1 MPHVNLGLA
10 YLLQI
15 EQTIFSGVKPMPNA
29 LNEFAPV
36 AALLVISILVTTLI
50 LVISRLFGP
59 WRPTSRKTA
68 PYESGMKPIGPANR
82 RYPVRFYLVAVIFIL
97 FDIEVIFFLP
107 WAVIFR
113 GMGVYAFVTMG
124 VFILILTVGL
134 IYEWRVGALEWE

>member
-1 MPHVNLGLA
+1 MSSA
-10 YLLQI
+10 LQ
-15 EQTIFSGVKPMPNA
+15 Q
-29 LNEFAPV
+29 FAPI
-36 AALLVISILVTTLI
+36 AALLVISILVTSLI

-107 WAVIFR
+107 WAVVFR
-113 GMGVYAFVTMG
+113 GMGLYAFLTMG

>member
-1 MPHVNLGLA
+1 
-10 YLLQI
+10 
-15 EQTIFSGVKPMPNA
+15 MPNA
-29 LNEFAPV
+29 LNTFAPI
-36 AALLVISILVTTLI
+36 AALLVISILVTSLI

-107 WAVIFR
+107 WAVVFR
-113 GMGVYAFVTMG
+113 GMGLYAFVTMG

>member
-1 MPHVNLGLA
+1 MLHVNLGLA
-10 YLLQI
+10 YLLQF

-29 LNEFAPV
+29 LNEFAPI
-36 AALLVISILVTTLI
+36 AALLVISILVTSLI

-82 RYPVRFYLVAVIFIL
+82 RYPIRFYLVAVIFIL

-107 WAVIFR
+107 WAVVFR
-113 GMGVYAFVTMG
+113 GMGLYAFVTMG

-134 IYEWRVGALEWE
+134 IYEWKVGALEWE

>member
-1 MPHVNLGLA
+1 
-10 YLLQI
+10 
-15 EQTIFSGVKPMPNA
+15 MPNA
-29 LNEFAPV
+29 LNEFAPI
-36 AALLVISILVTTLI
+36 AALLVISILVTSLI

-107 WAVIFR
+107 WAVVFR
-113 GMGVYAFVTMG
+113 GMGLYAFITMG

-134 IYEWRVGALEWE
+134 IYEWKVGALEWE

>member
-1 MPHVNLGLA
+1 
-10 YLLQI
+10 
-15 EQTIFSGVKPMPNA
+15 MPNA
-29 LNEFAPV
+29 LNTFAPI
-36 AALLVISILVTTLI
+36 AALLVISILVTSLI

-107 WAVIFR
+107 WAVVFR
-113 GMGVYAFVTMG
+113 GMGLYAFVTMG

-134 IYEWRVGALEWE
+134 IYEWKVGALEWE